1 MLSNHR
7 QGGACQPGWRTN
19 MENLSDELLIES
31 YFKAKELKLSQDFIV
46 LIKTEI
52 NRRSLDDRLQCS

>member
-1 MLSNHR
+1 
-7 QGGACQPGWRTN
+7 

-46 LIKTEI
+46 LIKKEI
-52 NRRSLDDRLQCS
+52 DRRSLEGSLQCS